1 MIALTGT
8 TPSHNGRRV
17 AQPEL
22 ETSQRT
28 ATEMTKVKPVDII
41 AMVQLLITGDWAG
54 AFESLAPLYGAGY
67 RLTLTTGER
76 TCDCPLPQAPALTVL
91 ALGPE
96 TPLPARGLLSS
107 REQPWIC
114 WNRSDDPARDLAAYH
129 AGALTVLPADATAS
143 VLLQSVCNALA
154 ALAPAPLAGEGERR
168 YTREELITL
177 PSEAILEVRAG
188 VVAQTV
194 IHADGSEV
202 LLGLCGPGQI
212 LTGHP
217 EDSCCLQLVAHTDA
231 VVSVR
236 RWEEA
241 TTHPAFVER
250 LRARLRQM
258 EAWSAM
264 GARHYLDQRVVG
276 VLDLLAEQFGAPQ
289 GDMIVIDVRI
299 THAQLAAAVGAT
311 RTTVTRI
318 LGDLRTRGHLTTV
331 GSGAN
336 ERFCLHTLAGND
348 HGLR

>member
-1 MIALTGT
+1 MIALT
-8 TPSHNGRRV
+8 N
-17 AQPEL
+17 
-22 ETSQRT
+22 TSQSHRGGRVTQPIVETPRQT
-28 ATEMTKVKPVDII
+28 AQETQTSTVTDAP
-41 AMVQLLITGDWAG
+41 AMAQLLVTGDWAG
-54 AFESLAPLYGAGY
+54 AFETLAPLYEVGY

-76 TCDCPLPQAPALTVL
+76 ACDCPRPHAPALTVL
-91 ALGPE
+91 ALGRG
-96 TPLPARGLLSS
+96 TALPARGLLGS
-107 REQPWIC
+107 REQPWLC
-114 WNRSDDPARDLAAYH
+114 WNRSDDPTRGSAAYH
-129 AGALTVLPADATAS
+129 AGALAVLPADATAP
-143 VLLQSVCNALA
+143 VLLQSVRNALA

-168 YTREELITL
+168 YAREELITL

-194 IHADGSEV
+194 IHDDGSEV

-236 RWEEA
+236 RWDEA
-241 TTHPAFVER
+241 IAHPAFVDR

-276 VLDLLAEQFGAPQ
+276 VLDLLAEQFGRPQ
-289 GDMIVIDVRI
+289 GDLILIDVRI

-318 LGDLRTRGHLTTV
+318 LGDLRTRGYLTTV

-336 ERFCLHTLAGND
+336 ERFCLRAPVGND